1 MKILVYN
8 ATAQAKIGAKTNPEP
23 WMHVVITN
31 NNEFAIFIWDTREVL
46 ETGKCAKDIDFTGC
60 ENARDNHKELK
71 NLPEGMEVNFKELP
85 KVPRFKVFKDDKGR
99 IGCYRHGYVA
109 IIENGKV
116 VEVKQIEGYKTIAD
130 YLKANP
136 DCKKAT
142 KDDEAI
148 LPILDAV
155 KALKA
160 GENKIHLFDTWYN
173 LK

>member
-31 NNEFAIFIWDTREVL
+31 NNEFAIFIWDTREVI

-60 ENARDNHKELK
+60 ENARDNRKELK

-85 KVPRFKVFKDDKGR
+85 NVPRFKVFKDDKGR

-116 VEVKQIEGYKTIAD
+116 VSVD
-130 YLKANP
+130 NHF
-136 DCKKAT
+136 DDT
-142 KDDEAI
+142 KDFLHLRPEFKPAAKNEEAI